1 VPCARPTR
9 VGDDAHVEAWLERLY
24 ARLGRRYVPV
34 LVGAMILGGLAMGA
48 TTVAAGAGYLDAGV
62 GPSLRVFA
70 VMGTQLLA
78 SIGAGLFVAR
88 SDLRTLA
95 AWTTAGEPASGAADA
110 WVAALRL
117 PARVM
122 RPTAAL
128 IVAFGWPTAL
138 YAAAQF
144 DLEASTWPAL
154 YVGAMIALAAG
165 ATWTVFAGEVALRPL
180 LLAAVRAGVS
190 EPPAPPSRLPLRIR
204 TLLALLSATVFTAAL
219 VGASIT
225 SFDDRA
231 LRLVAALAIAIATT
245 LTIGLVHISAITASI
260 LHPVEELAAAT
271 RRVEAGDYSRAVA
284 VITTDELGDLSRSF
298 NRMVAGLREREAL
311 HAALGRY
318 TDPEVAR
325 RVLDDPDAL
334 AGEEVEVTVM
344 FVDIR
349 GFTAATGGIAP
360 REAVARLNDFFEVV
374 VPVLQAHG
382 GHANKFVGDGLLGVF
397 GVPEHHADHADR
409 ALAAAC
415 DLHRR
420 VTEAF
425 GGDVRIGIG
434 VNTGRV
440 LAGTVG
446 GGGKHEFTLI
456 GDAVNVAARVEQLTK
471 ETGDGVLCTEAT
483 RLALQRDGAGL
494 RPRGERVLR
503 GKAEPTPLY
512 AVA

>member
-1 VPCARPTR
+1 M
-9 VGDDAHVEAWLERLY
+9 EALLERLY
-24 ARLGRRYVPV
+24 ARLGRRYVPF
-34 LVGAMILGGLAMGA
+34 LVGGMILGAVSMSA
-48 TTVAAGAGYLDAGV
+48 TTVAAGAGYLGV
-62 GPSLRVFA
+62 GAGPSLRVFA
-70 VMGTQLLA
+70 VMGTQTLA
-78 SIGAGLFVAR
+78 SIGVGLFVAR
-88 SDLRTLA
+88 GDLRTLA
-95 AWTTAGEPASGAADA
+95 TWTSGGESASGAADA
-110 WVAALRL
+110 WLAALRL
-117 PARVM
+117 PARAM
-122 RPTAAL
+122 RPTAAV

-144 DLEASTWPAL
+144 DLGASTWPAL
-154 YVGAMIALAAG
+154 YVGALIALAAG
-165 ATWTVFAGEVALRPL
+165 ATWTVFAGEVALRPV

-190 EPPAPPSRLPLRIR
+190 EPPAPPRRLPLRTR
-204 TLLALLSATVFTAAL
+204 TLLALLSVTVFTAML

-231 LRLVAALAIAIATT
+231 LRMVAALAIAVATT
-245 LTIGLVHISAITASI
+245 LTIGLVHMAAVTASI
-260 LHPVEELAAAT
+260 LHPVQELAAAT
-271 RRVEAGDYSRAVA
+271 RRVEAGDYGQPVA

-311 HAALGRY
+311 YAALGRY
-318 TDPEVAR
+318 ADPEVAR

-349 GFTAATGGIAP
+349 DFTTAVDGIAP
-360 REAVARLNDFFEVV
+360 RDAVARLNAFFGVV

-397 GVPEHHADHADR
+397 GVPEHHVDHADR

-415 DLHRR
+415 DVHCR

-425 GGDVRIGIG
+425 AGEVQIGIG

-446 GGGKHEFTLI
+446 GGGKLEFTLI
-456 GDAVNVAARVEQLTK
+456 GDAVNVAARVEELTK
-471 ETGDGVLCTEAT
+471 ETGDVVLCTEAT
-483 RLALQRDGAGL
+483 RLALQRDVADL

-503 GKAEPTPLY
+503 GRAEPTPLY
-512 AVA
+512 AAG